1 MPDRYLFAK
10 SMMTFIKISCA
21 SIFLLVWVVLVYK
34 YLLPVGYRKY
44 WIPFLTLKLVFG
56 LGAYFL
62 YFEHY
67 QAGDMVAYLNQA
79 TIYQQADVIPNPFSR
94 IIPDEVQH
102 AGQVMESR
110 NAIFF
115 AKLVALLKIA
125 MGHDLIVVTFFALF
139 SATIITTGYSL
150 FVGRDGP
157 EIIPIEYWAFF
168 MYPSVLFWASG
179 VFKEAIA
186 FPLILLSFGFTLKL
200 SDPKAT
206 SKMLYTTLLMICLV
220 LLWYVKYF
228 LVATALTFIV
238 GLLLHHFFS
247 RFRWPDWACF
257 LAALVMLA
265 IPVGL
270 LGQLHYNLNIANL
283 WGALFDTH
291 QKLIA
296 NSNAEALVHFSLTS
310 SWLSVVDDVP
320 KALLSGLFFPLPWQA
335 WSGLSWIIA
344 IENLILLVLLF
355 IGIGKRFLNPQKLS
369 WSKMHWWLIV
379 YVVISALLIGLATPN
394 MGTLARY
401 KIVYMPF
408 LVFLLLST
416 LQSRT
421 KPSHSV

>member
-1 MPDRYLFAK
+1 
-10 SMMTFIKISCA
+10 MMEFIKISGA
-21 SIFLLVWVVLVYK
+21 LMFLLLWAVLVYK
-34 YLLPVGYRKY
+34 NLLPVGYRKL

-56 LGAYFL
+56 FCAYFL

-79 TIYQQADVIPNPFSR
+79 TIYKQADVIPNPFSR
-94 IIPDEVQH
+94 IVPAEVQS
-102 AGQVMESR
+102 AGQVMDSR

-115 AKLVALLKIA
+115 AKLVAFLKIA
-125 MGHDLIVVTFFALF
+125 MGHDLLVVAFFVLF
-139 SATIITTGYSL
+139 SATIIATGYLL
-150 FVGRDGP
+150 FVGRDGSA
-157 EIIPIEYWAFF
+157 IIPIEYYAFF

-179 VFKEAIA
+179 IFKEALA

-200 SDPKAT
+200 TDPKAT
-206 SKMLYTTLLMICLV
+206 NRMLYTALLMICLV

-238 GLLLHHFFS
+238 GFLLHQFFS
-247 RFRWPDWACF
+247 RLRWPDWACF
-257 LAALVMLA
+257 LASLVILVVP
-265 IPVGL
+265 IGL

-291 QKLIA
+291 QKLIT
-296 NSNAEALVHFSLTS
+296 NSNAEALVHFSLTN
-310 SWLSVVDDVP
+310 SWSSVVDDVP
-320 KALLSGLFFPLPWQA
+320 KALLSGMFFPLPWQA

-344 IENLILLVLLF
+344 IENLILLVLFL
-355 IGIGKRFLNPQKLS
+355 IGIVKSFLNPLKLS

-379 YVVISALLIGLATPN
+379 YVVISAFLIGLATPN

-408 LVFLLLST
+408 LVYLLLSA